1 MTSKPNSM
9 KRLKQH
15 EVERFDIE
23 LLIVH
28 PTMDP
33 AEISTAL
40 GLDAEFAHRVG
51 EPRKTPKGTRLSG
64 TYQDTRW
71 RYSRRHE
78 TQGQWFAGKI
88 AELIDCIEPHK
99 AFLKELR
106 STGGKACLILQ
117 LLGDGYFGDELPH
130 AVLARLIDLELDFGI
145 ECFADPSAG
154 GGMKISRLL
163 MEP

>member
-1 MTSKPNSM
+1 MKEDDETDVEANTSK
-9 KRLKQH
+9 
-15 EVERFDIE
+15 RFDVE

-28 PTMDP
+28 PTLDP
-33 AEISTAL
+33 VEISTAL
-40 GLDAEFAHRVG
+40 GLDAKFAHRVG
-51 EPRKTPKGTRLSG
+51 DQRKAPKGALLAG

-78 TQGQWFAGKI
+78 TPDQWFAGKI

-106 STGGKACLILQ
+106 STGGKTCLILQ
-117 LLGDGYFGDELPH
+117 FLGDGYFGDEIPK

-145 ECFADPSAG
+145 ECFADPQREA
-154 GGMKISRLL
+154 
-163 MEP
+163 E